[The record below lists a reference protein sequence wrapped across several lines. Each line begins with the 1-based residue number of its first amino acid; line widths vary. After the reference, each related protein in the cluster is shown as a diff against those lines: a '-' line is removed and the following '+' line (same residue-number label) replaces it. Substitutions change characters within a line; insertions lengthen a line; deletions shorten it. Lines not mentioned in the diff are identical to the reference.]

1 MRRPNKTESE
11 EAAAPRDGD
20 SGQIENELQA
30 NDERNR
36 GDPLEEDFEDVS
48 DAPFYSMHKPFA
60 QKYHETAQIVARI
73 HRYQEFFSG
82 AWSEYNETDGF
93 DDVSA
98 IGKAYELQVGA
109 RQIPLYLI

>member
-1 MRRPNKTESE
+1 MMSRSNKTQSE
-11 EAAAPRDGD
+11 ETAAPRTRSSVEIANEIQVHD
-20 SGQIENELQA
+20 ENNPA
-30 NDERNR
+30 
-36 GDPLEEDFEDVS
+36 DPFEEDFENAS

-93 DDVSA
+93 
-98 IGKAYELQVGA
+98 GEAYELQLRCSA
-109 RQIPLYLI
+109 DPLILDLA